1 MKLIS
6 NALAHKTDLSG
17 LSIVKDAIIKYQ
29 LHIVQEIL
37 HLGIDIVIQILLYSR
52 QVHWLLN
59 DVKVVKDVQLD
70 GVDRLLE
77 NPGIT
82 MLPKILDQSLG
93 CFIPAVINWGL
104 LRNIR
109 NWKIITDIRIIGVF
123 KIFYQLR
130 VFLFESFPLLIV
142 KRLVRSIFKNSQLIS
157 IGNFS
162 LILFW
167 LRRLWGWSFRFT
179 SLILLIGIY
188 KRLSSSFY

>member
-1 MKLIS
+1 
-6 NALAHKTDLSG
+6 
-17 LSIVKDAIIKYQ
+17 
-29 LHIVQEIL
+29 
-37 HLGIDIVIQILLYSR
+37 
-52 QVHWLLN
+52 LLN

-123 KIFYQLR
+123 KIFY
-130 VFLFESFPLLIV
+130 
-142 KRLVRSIFKNSQLIS
+142 
-157 IGNFS
+157 
-162 LILFW
+162 
-167 LRRLWGWSFRFT
+167 
-179 SLILLIGIY
+179 
-188 KRLSSSFY
+188 